1 MRRYQRSNSP
11 ILIIPVQRY
20 TRLIKKL
27 IYDYM
32 YSGNFLFTGILSNFV
47 ILKNLKELTTEKFVY
62 GTKTPL
68 DRYIP
73 VNQKYVRTGL
83 GFS

>member
-1 MRRYQRSNSP
+1 
-11 ILIIPVQRY
+11 
-20 TRLIKKL
+20 
-27 IYDYM
+27 M